1 MTLSFPNQSRS
12 YDPESGRIRFWGYD
26 RTIEVSFLLEQ
37 DALFRLYPRTE
48 ATETAILAA
57 FDRARDR
64 IVEVA
69 ARLYKPGRRSFYV
82 LSAVEF

>member
-12 YDPESGRIRFWGYD
+12 YDPESGRIRFWGHD
-26 RTIEVSFLLEQ
+26 KTIEVSFFLEK

-48 ATETAILAA
+48 ATEAGILAA

-69 ARLYKPGRRSFYV
+69 AQLYSRGRRTFYV
-82 LSAVEF
+82 LSAAEF